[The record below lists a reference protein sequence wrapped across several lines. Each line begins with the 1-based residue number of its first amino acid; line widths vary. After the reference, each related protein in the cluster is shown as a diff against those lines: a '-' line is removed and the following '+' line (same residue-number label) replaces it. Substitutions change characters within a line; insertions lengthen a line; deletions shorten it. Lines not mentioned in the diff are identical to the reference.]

1 MGWRVVVWAAL
12 VVAALVFLYY
22 VRGILLP
29 FVAAFLISAI
39 LDPTVQKLRRRG
51 MSRGAAV
58 IAIFLLFSVVVVGI
72 SVPAAQVVGQQ
83 LAGFRDQIDRYTQ
96 ELKNA
101 EERENFFVSWRPP
114 LMAQKHGRKD
124 QIELFLEQNRPL
136 LERFGLPTTRRAL
149 IDQYV
154 APHQDTIANS
164 VQSFFN
170 GFFGIVRSL
179 AGQLL
184 FLLLTPFLALLMLWE
199 LDQLK
204 RRSVT
209 WVPPSI
215 RAETVTLVSDIVRVF
230 VGYLRGVTLAV
241 LIYIACTSLLLM
253 ALGAPYSILLGL
265 LFGAIYLVPYV
276 GAMISSVTLFVVTG
290 LSGNGS
296 VAFVHM
302 PSSWHAAVVMT
313 AVFIVY
319 GLLFDQLVYPR
330 VVGRSVGL
338 HPLVSMFVI
347 LSGGALFGIVGMLL
361 AFPVAGSIKVVLD
374 RLIRLTSEPAPHA
387 NLPAVPLRHRTGS
400 T

>member
-12 VVAALVFLYY
+12 VLAALVFLYL

-29 FVAAFLISAI
+29 FIVAGLVCAI

-58 IAIFLLFSVVVVGI
+58 LSIFLLFSLGVVAV
-72 SVPAAQVVGQQ
+72 SVPAAQILGQQ
-83 LAGFRDQIDRYTQ
+83 LTGFKDQIDRYVQ
-96 ELKNA
+96 DLREA

-114 LMAQKHGRKD
+114 LMVQKHGRKD
-124 QIELFLEQNRPL
+124 QIDLFLERNRST

-149 IDQYV
+149 IDQYL
-154 APHQDTIANS
+154 APHQETITSS

-170 GFFGIVRSL
+170 GFLGIVRSL
-179 AGQLL
+179 ASQLL
-184 FLLLTPFLALLMLWE
+184 FLLLTPFLTLIMLWD

-204 RRSVT
+204 RRSAS

-215 RAETVTLVSDIVRVF
+215 RAETVALVGDIVRVF

-241 LIYIACTSLLLM
+241 LLYIVTCSILLTVLR
-253 ALGAPYSILLGL
+253 APYSMLLGL

-276 GAMISSVTLFVVTG
+276 GAMISAVTLLVVTG
-290 LSGNGS
+290 LSGNGQ
-296 VAFVHM
+296 VALWQF
-302 PSSWHAAVVMT
+302 PTPWHAAVAIT
-313 AVFIVY
+313 GIFIVY

-347 LSGGALFGIVGMLL
+347 LSGGALFGILGMLL
-361 AFPVAGSIKVVLD
+361 AFPIAGSLKVVLD
-374 RLIRLTSEPAPHA
+374 RLLRVTSQTTSAA
-387 NLPAVPLRHRTGS
+387 TLPAVPLRHRSGL
-400 T
+400 